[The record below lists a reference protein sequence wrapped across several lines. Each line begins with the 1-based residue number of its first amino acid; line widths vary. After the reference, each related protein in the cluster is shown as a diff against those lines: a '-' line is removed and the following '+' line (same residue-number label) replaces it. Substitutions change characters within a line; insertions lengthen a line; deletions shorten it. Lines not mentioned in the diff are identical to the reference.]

1 MLAFMFVC
9 TDVDYRAGPDDG
21 AVASARAAAL
31 LFTAWSA
38 AAPVREWVERVD
50 AVEPY
55 VPGEFFRRELPCLLA
70 VLQRTEHL
78 AGGRLGAV
86 VIDGYVTLDA
96 AGTPG
101 LGAHLYQA
109 LGREVAVVGVAK
121 TTYRGSPHAAEV
133 CRGGSTS
140 PLYVTAAGI
149 DLAEAA
155 RAIQTMAGSHRLPTL
170 LKRVDQLCR
179 QAG

>member
-1 MLAFMFVC
+1 MFVC
-9 TDVDYRAGPDDG
+9 TDVDYRTGPDDCAG
-21 AVASARAAAL
+21 DSARAAAL
-31 LFTAWSA
+31 LFEDWSA
-38 AAPVREWVERVD
+38 AEAMGEWTERID
-50 AVEPY
+50 GVEPY
-55 VPGEFFRRELPCLLA
+55 VPGEFFRRELPCVLA
-70 VLQRTEHL
+70 VLKRTEHL
-78 AGGRLGAV
+78 AGGRLNAV

-109 LGREVAVVGVAK
+109 LGREVTVIGVAK
-121 TTYRGSPHAAEV
+121 TAYRGSPHAAAV

-155 RAIQTMAGSHRLPTL
+155 RAIQTMAGPHRLPAL

-179 QAG
+179 QVG